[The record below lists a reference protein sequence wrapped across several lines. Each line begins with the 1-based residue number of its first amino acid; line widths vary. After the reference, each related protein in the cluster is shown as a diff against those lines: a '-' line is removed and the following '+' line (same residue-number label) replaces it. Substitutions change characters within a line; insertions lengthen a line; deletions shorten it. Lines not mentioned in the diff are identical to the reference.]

1 MNRYLAQQIEAEA
14 PPELK
19 EEDLA
24 VPKEKLNQ
32 MDQKAILKLFDKYD
46 KSGEGKIDFKNFSK
60 MLVKMG
66 VAPKKVEKKEESG
79 EKWSK

>member
-32 MDQKAILKLFDKYD
+32 MDQKAILKLFEKYD